1 MIPLSKLDCEVLLAK
16 GEPRPLFVVIR
27 PKVPITP
34 HMAEDIR
41 DAWKQ
46 FVDANPTENIPP
58 CIVVSKDIDIEAVYD
73 PESVADD

>member
-1 MIPLSKLDCEVLLAK
+1 
-16 GEPRPLFVVIR
+16 
-27 PKVPITP
+27 
-34 HMAEDIR
+34 MAEDIR